1 VHQFRGYPD
10 LRLNRSNTGSDIS
23 LWPSFTDIMTVIL
36 MVFMLTMVVVIIQN
50 ADLIEQ
56 IRLAQRLQDEALD
69 KVAAGEQELADLR
82 ARATD
87 LEEAIRS
94 SRMEIL
100 LLTEEAERLD
110 DQLEIKTAVIAD
122 LKGDKED
129 IEENLR
135 LIRLRLQERE
145 QELTEAQ
152 ALIGGIREDAERTNR
167 DLSRQI
173 AELLRQLEEKDTVM
187 LTLTDEKTDLERAL
201 ARQRQDF
208 STLEDKYLALVRPAR
223 SALGKQVASVQYR
236 RDNGGYRYLLKDIG
250 GVEWEEMSR
259 EALFTRLGELKSRWG
274 DELYI
279 KIVIPDDS
287 GLSYNQAWRFTKTV
301 LSEFDYYYQDG
312 W

>member
-1 VHQFRGYPD
+1 MHQFRGYPD

-56 IRLAQRLQDEALD
+56 IRLAQRLQAEALD

-110 DQLEIKTAVIAD
+110 DQLEIKTAVIAG
-122 LKGDKED
+122 LEGDKED

-152 ALIGGIREDAERTNR
+152 ALIGGIREEAERTNR

-259 EALFTRLGELKSRWG
+259 ETLFTRLGELKSRWG
-274 DELYI
+274 EDLYI